1 MSGSKISALFLDIGG
16 VLLTNGWDRAARRR
30 AAEKFSLDL
39 EEMNERHHLTFDT
52 YEAGKLSLDEYLARV
67 VFYKDR
73 SFSRD
78 VFKTFMFD
86 QSQAY
91 PDMIDLIRNLKT
103 RYGLKVAAVNN
114 EGRELSIHRIRTF
127 RLDSFIDSFISSSF
141 VHVRK
146 PDADIYRAALD
157 IVQAEAS
164 EVLYV
169 DDREMF
175 VDVAKGLGIKGI
187 HHRSYQT
194 TKEAMEL
201 HGLSMGTF

>member
-30 AAEKFSLDL
+30 AAEKFGLDL

-91 PDMIDLIRNLKT
+91 PDMIDLIRNLKI

-187 HHRSYQT
+187 HHRSYQA

-201 HGLSMGTF
+201 HGLSLGAF

>member
-1 MSGSKISALFLDIGG
+1 MSASKISALFLDIGG

-30 AAEKFSLDL
+30 AAEKFNLDL

-67 VFYKDR
+67 VFYKGR

-86 QSQAY
+86 QSQAH

-127 RLDSFIDSFISSSF
+127 RLDSFIDSFISSFF

-157 IVQAEAS
+157 IVQAETS

>member
-1 MSGSKISALFLDIGG
+1 MSSSRISALFLDIGG
-16 VLLTNGWDRAARRR
+16 VLLTNGWDRAARKR

-67 VFYKDR
+67 VFHKDR
-73 SFSRD
+73 PFPRE

-86 QSQAY
+86 QSQAL
-91 PDMIDLIRNLKT
+91 PDMIDLVRRLKA
-103 RYGLKVAAVNN
+103 RYSLKIAAVSN
-114 EGRELSIHRIRTF
+114 EGRELTVHRIAAF
-127 RLDSFIDSFISSSF
+127 KLDSFIDSFIVSSF

-146 PDADIYRAALD
+146 PDADIYGAALD
-157 IVQAEAS
+157 IVQTEKS
-164 EVLYV
+164 RVLYL

-175 VDVAKGLGIKGI
+175 VEVAKGLGIHGI

-194 TKEAMEL
+194 TKEALEL
-201 HGLSMGTF
+201 HGLHAG